1 MRLRQMR
8 LASPKSLLSP
18 LAIFDV
24 DSGSIPSDDLPGF
37 IAQRY
42 IANNPPAIFSVCPPN
57 PRFTLRGL
65 PVLNGCVPIGDD
77 LCPVIG
83 MKNRF
88 PLPPECLVQSQ
99 TCELQPAIINEI
111 NLTLGRSAP
120 DMRRNRIDHVA
131 KLSLA
136 PAGSFRPLL
145 NFLASFLQFN
155 PGLRLFGDI
164 YCGPNKFHEVAL
176 LVHDGAS
183 DRMLGFDGS
192 VGKKEAV
199 VRFVMSFLHHA
210 SPKEIPNPLPILR
223 MNPVKPKV
231 RA

>member
-1 MRLRQMR
+1 MDVLYRAISQHDPVILH
-8 LASPKSLLSP
+8 KISLLAECLVDPFVKSVASFP
-18 LAIFDV
+18 LRR
-24 DSGSIPSDDLPGF
+24 LP
-37 IAQRY
+37 
-42 IANNPPAIFSVCPPN
+42 C
-57 PRFTLRGL
+57 LK
-65 PVLNGCVPIGDD
+65 GCVPMRDG

-145 NFLASFLQFN
+145 NFLKSFFQLGSGF
-155 PGLRLFGDI
+155 PLFGHI
-164 YCGPNKFHEVAL
+164 
-176 LVHDGAS
+176 HDRADDLS
-183 DRMLGFDGS
+183 DFTRLIPDRMSD
-192 VGKKEAV
+192 
-199 VRFVMSFLHHA
+199 
-210 SPKEIPNPLPILR
+210 
-223 MNPVKPKV
+223 
-231 RA
+231 

>member
-1 MRLRQMR
+1 MRLRQIR

-37 IAQRY
+37 IAQRC
-42 IANNPPAIFSVCPPN
+42 IANKPPAIFSVCPPN

-77 LCPVIG
+77 LRPVIG

-145 NFLASFLQFN
+145 NFLKSFFQLGSGF
-155 PGLRLFGDI
+155 PLFGHI
-164 YCGPNKFHEVAL
+164 
-176 LVHDGAS
+176 HDRADDLGDFTRRIPDRMS
-183 DRMLGFDGS
+183 DRMEMLYG
-192 VGKKEAV
+192 AV
-199 VRFVMSFLHHA
+199 RENDS
-210 SPKEIPNPLPILR
+210 KIILR
-223 MNPVKPKV
+223 I
-231 RA
+231 